1 MELGIGDCELT
12 LTYHNVIRDVLLRV
26 TFLGPIPEQTQ
37 NILKMPS
44 KQLFENKGKIT

>member
-12 LTYHNVIRDVLLRV
+12 LTYHNVIRDVLFCV
-26 TFLGPIPEQTQ
+26 TSLGLVPEQTQ
-37 NILKMPS
+37 HILKTTN

>member
-1 MELGIGDCELT
+1 MELGISDCELT
-12 LTYHNVIRDVLLRV
+12 LTYHNVIRDVLLCV

-37 NILKMPS
+37 NILKTTS

>member
-12 LTYHNVIRDVLLRV
+12 LTYHNVIRDVLLRM
-26 TFLGPIPEQTQ
+26 TLGPIPEQTQ
-37 NILKMPS
+37 NILKTTS

>member
-12 LTYHNVIRDVLLRV
+12 LTYHNVIRDVLLCV

-37 NILKMPS
+37 NILKM
-44 KQLFENKGKIT
+44 QLVNNYLKIREK